1 MVGKGCDGIASLKP
15 FPDIIRNGF
24 HLREMS
30 VFDSSVIHYVS
41 DKSRSTIGGSTDIT
55 TVLPP
60 VIIQTKA
67 IDEML
72 KESQRCLSILNTYS
86 HEIDASKY
94 ILRKANSRTRK
105 AKRK

>member
-1 MVGKGCDGIASLKP
+1 
-15 FPDIIRNGF
+15 
-24 HLREMS
+24 MS

-41 DKSRSTIGGSTDIT
+41 DKSRSGSTDIT

-86 HEIDASKY
+86 HEIDTSKY